1 MEMVGF
7 VIGLLVGA
15 MLGMFIVCCL
25 VAGNETELQMA
36 QIIETYDNEVNRQYK
51 VIKKAIE
58 YIKNKYDY
66 ILKDDTFLDHD
77 ERIDRKQILNLL
89 EILKGEDNE

>member
-1 MEMVGF
+1 MVGF
-7 VIGLLVGA
+7 VIGLLVGG

-58 YIKNKYDY
+58 YIEKYNIEGIPFY
-66 ILKDDTFLDHD
+66 SVIKDDLLN
-77 ERIDRKQILNLL
+77 ILQGSDK
-89 EILKGEDNE
+89 E

>member
-7 VIGLLVGA
+7 VIGLLVGG

-51 VIKKAIE
+51 VIKKTKRQIE
-58 YIKNKYDY
+58 
-66 ILKDDTFLDHD
+66 ILLELALEQDSENVNL
-77 ERIDRKQILNLL
+77 IDRLKGILN
-89 EILKGEDNE
+89 ILQGSDKE

>member
-1 MEMVGF
+1 
-7 VIGLLVGA
+7 
-15 MLGMFIVCCL
+15 MFIAGMIIGAILGAFIICCL

-58 YIKNKYDY
+58 YIEKYNIEGIPFYSVIKEDLLN
-66 ILKDDTFLDHD
+66 ILQGSDK
-77 ERIDRKQILNLL
+77 E
-89 EILKGEDNE
+89 

>member
-7 VIGLLVGA
+7 VIGLLVGG

-58 YIKNKYDY
+58 YIEKYNIEGIPFY
-66 ILKDDTFLDHD
+66 SVIKDDLLN
-77 ERIDRKQILNLL
+77 ILQGSDK
-89 EILKGEDNE
+89 E

>member
-1 MEMVGF
+1 MVGF
-7 VIGLLVGA
+7 IIGLLVGG

-58 YIKNKYDY
+58 YIEKYNIEGIPFY
-66 ILKDDTFLDHD
+66 SVIKDDLLN
-77 ERIDRKQILNLL
+77 ILQGSDK
-89 EILKGEDNE
+89 E